1 MPSAG
6 DRVAL
11 KRVSEDPHN
20 PGTGM
25 RVDALREIK
34 LLQELHHKNVVPL
47 LDVYKRDQA
56 VELVFPFA
64 PRDLKQVRRSLARAG
79 CTTHYGCDDPTHSFR
94 LATIRAPPIC

>member
-1 MPSAG
+1 VPSAG

-64 PRDLKQVRRSLARAG
+64 PRDLKQVRRSLARSLVL
-79 CTTHYGCDDPTHSFR
+79 HN
-94 LATIRAPPIC
+94 